1 MFCQECGQKL
11 DKPTKFCPNCGTV
24 LAPIATGQSSSSPIP
39 PPMPKEQRSSLRLGF
54 KSKPVRLTFVAVALG
69 LGWASFKSDPPPLN
83 RHSNPPVQSSN
94 QSNIAPYNDPKNSQ
108 SNIPPRVNNSNQE
121 LARLYVSFIQ
131 EENQI
136 MGTLIG
142 AEAAQLRQNSMMNPS
157 QQSAEALSNFYRK
170 HLQQVQFLNVKLGA
184 FPQNYPEVNRF
195 IQAQRAYLAAVM
207 QLDQILISNPN
218 ANSKAL
224 GENLKARGQEA
235 DLASTQLAA
244 SLGLK

>member
-24 LAPIATGQSSSSPIP
+24 LTPIATGQSSSSPIP
-39 PPMPKEQRSSLRLGF
+39 PPIPKEQRSSLRLGF
-54 KSKPVRLTFVAVALG
+54 KSKPVRLTFVAVALA

-83 RHSNPPVQSSN
+83 RPSNPPVQSSN
-94 QSNIAPYNDPKNSQ
+94 QSNIAPYNDQKNSQ
-108 SNIPPRVNNSNQE
+108 SNIPTRVNNSNQE

-224 GENLKARGQEA
+224 GDNLKARGQEA